1 MVLTEKC
8 SLKCDG
14 CSNLMQYYAK
24 PIDEDFEQCIKSI
37 DKFLNTVD
45 YVFEIRVLGGEP
57 FMYKR
62 IYEVIEHLYKYDNY
76 GKIQSIPTVHNMS

>member
-1 MVLTEKC
+1 
-8 SLKCDG
+8 
-14 CSNLMQYYAK
+14 MQYYAK
-24 PIDEDFEQCIKSI
+24 PVDEDFEQCIKSI

-76 GKIQSIPTVHNMS
+76 GKIQINTNGTIAQNLKNSNCFKMKKYF

>member
-1 MVLTEKC
+1 MRRMFKFNAILC
-8 SLKCDG
+8 
-14 CSNLMQYYAK
+14 K
-24 PIDEDFEQCIKSI
+24 PVDEDFEQCIKSI

-62 IYEVIEHLYKYDNY
+62 ILVRL
-76 GKIQSIPTVHNMS
+76 

>member
-1 MVLTEKC
+1 
-8 SLKCDG
+8 
-14 CSNLMQYYAK
+14 MQYYAK
-24 PIDEDFEQCIKSI
+24 PVDEDFEQCIKSI

-62 IYEVIEHLYKYDNY
+62 IYEV
-76 GKIQSIPTVHNMS
+76 